1 MARDATGMGNGRD
14 MPTDGIAGDDLGR
27 RATETGYGATVQD
40 IQAGYLTIANADTDS
55 RIGVLP
61 MPTRKITEVMDGSLS
76 ITDTMPEGFL
86 PRPSVAIDR

>member
-1 MARDATGMGNGRD
+1 MGNGRD
-14 MPTDGIAGDDLGR
+14 MPTDGIGGDDLKM

-61 MPTRKITEVMDGSLS
+61 MPTRKITEADGPPP
-76 ITDTMPEGFL
+76 IDTMPEGFL
-86 PRPSVAIDR
+86 PRPSIAIDR